1 MKSFLILFSFLCLY
15 QITHAETLQCNED
28 IQNIKKVIESE
39 KNVISTRNLDTYR
52 KYLEGISYSFQFSK
66 KHNNQYF
73 FKNQWVSESDWIKV
87 LTSILEIDVEKIS
100 IDALDPTENF
110 KLSNGHEICII
121 PTQLSIFRE
130 NETQITRYLMIAV
143 KEKQKEWKFET
154 YIVNN
159 FTAMTSTDFDELFPD
174 YPKPR
179 GLEQSSIVVIPKE

>member
-1 MKSFLILFSFLCLY
+1 M
-15 QITHAETLQCNED
+15 
-28 IQNIKKVIESE
+28 
-39 KNVISTRNLDTYR
+39 ISTKNLDTYR

-73 FKNQWVSESDWIKV
+73 LKNQWVSESYWIKV

-110 KLSNGHEICII
+110 KLLNGHEICII

-143 KEKQKEWKFET
+143 KEKQKE
-154 YIVNN
+154 
-159 FTAMTSTDFDELFPD
+159 
-174 YPKPR
+174 
-179 GLEQSSIVVIPKE
+179 